1 MHATA
6 EDEFCEE
13 TFREI
18 LFRLFNRFFQKDL
31 PISICVPILLTRFED
46 EEYSIKEGVRIRKLT
61 DSELLSSYSIGG
73 YSDTYELSVVSSATH
88 ILEFQN
94 YSVENASVLSP
105 FAWDYV
111 DAYPVEMID
120 KWFAAYRIVT
130 LHDSGYGQLLA
141 FPVNWG
147 IRSGNL
153 LDIHGIKI
161 QKYPRAFIKK
171 RLDISPTP
179 LATSEDIDM
188 VTRLFLALIDN
199 KANSLNIAVKR
210 LNMAYL
216 READEDSILDLMI
229 GIEALVTKDDF
240 SEITYKVS
248 ARTAVLLSTISI
260 FQYSKKRNIRSNEK
274 VI

>member
-61 DSELLSSYSIGG
+61 DSKLLSSYSIGG
-73 YSDTYELSVVSSATH
+73 YSDTYELSLVSSATH

-130 LHDSGYGQLLA
+130 LHDSGYTGTQRMCNV
-141 FPVNWG
+141 F
-147 IRSGNL
+147 
-153 LDIHGIKI
+153 
-161 QKYPRAFIKK
+161 
-171 RLDISPTP
+171 
-179 LATSEDIDM
+179 
-188 VTRLFLALIDN
+188 
-199 KANSLNIAVKR
+199 
-210 LNMAYL
+210 
-216 READEDSILDLMI
+216 
-229 GIEALVTKDDF
+229 
-240 SEITYKVS
+240 
-248 ARTAVLLSTISI
+248 TAVFLPALCSYMDGCAASV
-260 FQYSKKRNIRSNEK
+260 SSSHWP
-274 VI
+274 VWL